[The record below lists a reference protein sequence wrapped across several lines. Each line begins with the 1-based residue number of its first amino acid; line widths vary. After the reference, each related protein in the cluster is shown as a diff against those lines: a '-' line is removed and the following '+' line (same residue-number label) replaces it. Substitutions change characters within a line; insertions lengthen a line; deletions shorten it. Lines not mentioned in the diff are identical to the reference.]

1 MKKYNDGLCSIQEY
15 IQFKTRIFDAVD
27 EWLNYCDADPE
38 LGIAIEQA
46 TLDVEVC
53 NKEEAQTREWF
64 PLETLATDGEA
75 DADAVLDLAD
85 QFCFVR

>member
-1 MKKYNDGLCSIQEY
+1 M
-15 IQFKTRIFDAVD
+15 
-27 EWLNYCDADPE
+27 
-38 LGIAIEQA
+38 GIAIEQA

-53 NKEEAQTREWF
+53 NREEAQDREWF
-64 PLETLATDGEA
+64 PLETLATGGEA